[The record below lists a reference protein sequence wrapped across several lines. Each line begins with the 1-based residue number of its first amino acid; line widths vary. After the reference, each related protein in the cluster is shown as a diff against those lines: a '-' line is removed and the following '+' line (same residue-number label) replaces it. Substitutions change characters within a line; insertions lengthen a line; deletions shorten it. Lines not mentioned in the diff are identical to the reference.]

1 MDQVAIR
8 LAVKVKNDRYI
19 QMPDRRIVSVTDG
32 KERVE
37 WTVGSLSELFR
48 GEQVPPPDLQQ
59 YPPEYVPCFYFIESH
74 LLMLCDAIGDR
85 TDQEMEEVY
94 AALRRRPDGRSLS
107 PIHDF
112 MWQVSALLLGKYAL
126 SAAEFEGIMETLLSS
141 ARRWGL
147 RPVSRFYVDYL
158 RNELD

>member
-1 MDQVAIR
+1 MDPAAIR
-8 LAVKVKNDRYI
+8 LAIKVKHDRRI
-19 QMPDRRIVSVTDG
+19 QIPDRRIVSVSDG
-32 KERVE
+32 KDLVE

-59 YPPEYVPCFYFIESH
+59 YASEYVPCFFFIESH

-94 AALRRRPDGRSLS
+94 AALRRRPDGRSLN
-107 PIHDF
+107 PVHDI

-126 SAAEFEGIMETLLSS
+126 SAAEFEGIMEALLGS

-158 RNELD
+158 RNELA